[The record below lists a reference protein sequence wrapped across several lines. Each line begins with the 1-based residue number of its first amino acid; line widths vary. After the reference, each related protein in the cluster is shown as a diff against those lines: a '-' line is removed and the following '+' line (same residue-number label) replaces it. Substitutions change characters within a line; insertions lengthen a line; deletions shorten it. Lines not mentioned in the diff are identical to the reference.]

1 MAYGTRRAA
10 LQRRTTFGGGYGGGG
25 VSPFSLPYPPGGGQG
40 QALQLN
46 TSDIARAGTAAK
58 LELYKINSDW
68 QHRSLEGQRQFIMDQ
83 ARNRIEQQKIN
94 QDEEFRWRKLDAD
107 KTDAAARLA
116 QQEFSNTMALG
127 HFGLSQGT
135 AAAAA
140 TTREE
145 NNAADRVTAI
155 RALVGTGDPPL
166 TEAEATA
173 EVDRQLPHL
182 KPGAPGAS
190 GGQLPEPPTA
200 QAPPATPG
208 SLPAPPTGGTQPPAP
223 PQQAALAPLTP
234 AQIEGIRQ
242 KNLVAGRDATI
253 RQLQPLY
260 GGQAGAMAPPVPGV
274 PNWITDPKTGKLV
287 MVPGQPLANIPIFE
301 RTVEQL
307 NGQLPLPTAPTQ
319 DLAPFIAAA
328 QARNANQGVQSASM
342 AGTLNA
348 RATGIQGMQAVGAG
362 PQAAEQAAMKQ
373 EAALQGKGPALG
385 PYERTVAAQAEAAIA
400 ANAPIPGPAP
410 QPPPRRKGWKEELP
424 DDETRGWEGIQE
436 TVSAPVAWLLDKLG
450 GPRSASGAKG
460 APAPGGYS
468 AKPSTQV
475 QPNPLAPPT
484 AAPQATPGTLPPPP
498 QETPTPLERA
508 AQGKRNEKERVRVRE
523 LYNFLKGEM
532 DSFKTIPEKPDRNMK
547 NTEGKLMFSNTP
559 KGDAAFNAAMEEY
572 EKYAPLKKRY
582 NAAKKRY
589 NELLPQLEEED
600 AASTQTLTTP
610 TAKEQATFQALRK
623 DPDLTQY
630 SNTQLWDAIR
640 G

>member
-145 NNAADRVTAI
+145 NNAADRFTAI

-319 DLAPFIAAA
+319 DLAPPTAAPHPYQTLQGFPVGTQPLSNPILQKQLA
-328 QARNANQGVQSASM
+328 ISGQAR
-342 AGTLNA
+342 
-348 RATGIQGMQAVGAG
+348 G
-362 PQAAEQAAMKQ
+362 PQ
-373 EAALQGKGPALG
+373 
-385 PYERTVAAQAEAAIA
+385 
-400 ANAPIPGPAP
+400 P
-410 QPPPRRKGWKEELP
+410 QPRTLPAAPP
-424 DDETRGWEGIQE
+424 Q
-436 TVSAPVAWLLDKLG
+436 AP
-450 GPRSASGAKG
+450 
-460 APAPGGYS
+460 
-468 AKPSTQV
+468 
-475 QPNPLAPPT
+475 APPT

-498 QETPTPLERA
+498 QEPPTPLERA

-547 NTEGKLMFSNTP
+547 NTAGKLMFSNTP

-600 AASTQTLTTP
+600 AATTQTLTAPPAWNSLTP
-610 TAKEQATFQALRK
+610 AQQSK
-623 DPDLTQY
+623 
-630 SNTQLWDAIR
+630 IR
-640 G
+640 AGGGTPEGFESWAQSQRGR